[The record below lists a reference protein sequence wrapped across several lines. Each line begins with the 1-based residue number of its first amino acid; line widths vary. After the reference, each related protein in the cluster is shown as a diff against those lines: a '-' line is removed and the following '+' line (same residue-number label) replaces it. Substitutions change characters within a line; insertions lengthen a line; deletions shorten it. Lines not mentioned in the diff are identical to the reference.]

1 MNEIRL
7 REMET
12 ALQRELERLVT
23 HSSNGDKERGAHPVV
38 QQLVELKA
46 RSLAWLSELWS
57 SKTWPSKDWC
67 SKDWRSRA
75 RFLKARLS
83 TAYFSILPDGGAES
97 GNGNSSGDWRTPA
110 RQGFGVAFLTFGV
123 FGGWACLA
131 SIDGAV
137 VAAGSIVVE
146 SDRKTVQH
154 LEGGIVKDLMVTG
167 TAHVEESQVLLRL
180 DSNQERARE
189 EMARSAVYSAIA
201 EEARLQAEAEGSDKI
216 TFPAEL
222 TAKITDPSAQ
232 RAMGDQKRRFEERRA
247 ARKIEVSILEER
259 IGQSQRQIQG
269 NTAQNKGART
279 QLDSI
284 TTEYNKLKPLAD
296 QGIVPFARVATL
308 ERSKADI
315 EGRIGAYD
323 ADIARFGR
331 TIDEARLQIDQ
342 VGQKVLEEATAKLAE
357 TRAQLSDAREKWR
370 VATEVLGRME
380 VRAPR
385 SGRIV
390 NLKVHTI
397 GAVVKPGDVLME
409 IVPDNDVL
417 VVAAKVSSL
426 DINHV
431 QVGLPTEVRLPS
443 FKARSTPIAVGEV
456 LSIAAD
462 AVRDE
467 ATHQPYYEVKVSVQ
481 VTQFPEKVREKLKPG
496 MMADVLISTG
506 ERTVLAYLT
515 QPMTDAIRRGMRED

>member
-1 MNEIRL
+1 M
-7 REMET
+7 
-12 ALQRELERLVT
+12 
-23 HSSNGDKERGAHPVV
+23 SSENGG
-38 QQLVELKA
+38 
-46 RSLAWLSELWS
+46 
-57 SKTWPSKDWC
+57 
-67 SKDWRSRA
+67 
-75 RFLKARLS
+75 
-83 TAYFSILPDGGAES
+83 S
-97 GNGNSSGDWRTPA
+97 GNGPPSGDWRTPA
-110 RQGFGVAFLTFGV
+110 RRGFGVVFLTFGV
-123 FGGWACLA
+123 FGGWACMA
-131 SIDGAV
+131 SVDGAV
-137 VAAGSIVVE
+137 IAPGSIVVE

-154 LEGGIVKDLMVTG
+154 LEGGIVQDLMVTG
-167 TAHVEESQVLLRL
+167 AAHVKQGQVLLRL
-180 DSNQERARE
+180 DSSQERARE

-201 EEARLQAEAEGSDKI
+201 EEARLQAEAEGSDKV
-216 TFPAEL
+216 TFPSEL
-222 TAKITDPSAQ
+222 IQKSSDPSAQ

-247 ARKIEVSILEER
+247 ARKIEISILEER
-259 IGQSQRQIQG
+259 IGQSQRQIEG
-269 NTAQNKGART
+269 NAAQSKGARA

-284 TTEYNKLKPLAD
+284 TQEYTKLKPLVE
-296 QGIVPFARVATL
+296 QGIVAFARVATL
-308 ERSKADI
+308 ERSKAET
-315 EGRIGAYD
+315 EGRMGAYD

-342 VGQKVLEEATAKLAE
+342 VGQKVLEEATAKLTD
-357 TRAQLSDAREKWR
+357 TRAQLADAREKWR
-370 VATEVLGRME
+370 VTVEVLGRME
-380 VRAPR
+380 VRASR

-397 GAVVKPGDVLME
+397 GAVVRPGDVLME

-431 QVGLPTEVRLPS
+431 QIGLPTEVRLPS

-481 VTQFPEKVREKLKPG
+481 VTKFPEKVREKLKPG
-496 MMADVLISTG
+496 MVADVLIATG